1 MPLFKKNCTW
11 LSGLNLYILELPVCD
26 VAMNVSV
33 YNLITVKMVNVQF
46 DLREVDY

>member
-1 MPLFKKNCTW
+1 MPLFKKNGTW
-11 LSGLNLYILELPVCD
+11 LSGLNLYILVQPVCE

-46 DLREVDY
+46 DLRKVDY